1 MYAAASLQFLS
12 RQCKN
17 NQYPTC
23 HNGLESLDIEI
34 LCYCKYH
41 KSKNSRIAFFQASI
55 LQTIIQFPEIETAI
69 SLNRKG
75 AVDG

>member
-1 MYAAASLQFLS
+1 MYAATSLQFLS
-12 RQCKN
+12 RQCKR
-17 NQYPTC
+17 NQHPTC
-23 HNGLESLDIEI
+23 HNGWEGLGIEI
-34 LCYCKYH
+34 FCSCMCH
-41 KSKNSRIAFFQASI
+41 ESKNALITFLQASK